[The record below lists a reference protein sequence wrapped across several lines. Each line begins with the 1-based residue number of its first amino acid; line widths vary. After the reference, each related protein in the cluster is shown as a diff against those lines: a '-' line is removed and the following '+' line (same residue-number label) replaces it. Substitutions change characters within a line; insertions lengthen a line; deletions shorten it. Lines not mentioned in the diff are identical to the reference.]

1 MSDGVDEYRGLLD
14 RARKFEAKAERA
26 KGALAEVMGRLED
39 EHGIGSLNRA
49 RAELAR
55 LEKAKAK
62 AEEKHSR
69 LMEEFEAKWGDKL
82 K

>member
-1 MSDGVDEYRGLLD
+1 MSDGVDEYRDLLD

-26 KGALAEVMGRLED
+26 KGALAEVMGCLEE
-39 EHGIGSLNRA
+39 EHGIESLERA
-49 RAELAR
+49 KVELAR

-62 AEEKHSR
+62 AGEKHSK